1 MSTDISDGVA
11 AVSIAGVP
19 DDAVDISGDGGC
31 CKRIL
36 TPGDPASGTPFAGAE
51 VQVHYVGTLLSD
63 GSEFDSSR
71 KRPGNFRFKIGKGQV
86 IKGWDIGVAT
96 MSVGEKAILQIPSD
110 YAYGKRGVGPIP
122 GGADLTFELEVVST
136 EDDRYKYVKWQV
148 LGFILFAIFIVNFV
162 PYLQNHNYAHVS
174 TGGGRH

>member
-86 IKGWDIGVAT
+86 IKGWDTGVAT
-96 MSVGEKAILQIPSD
+96 MHKGEKCELFCRHD
-110 YAYGKRGVGPIP
+110 YAYGEHGHPRVAANGGLAAP
-122 GGADLTFELEVVST
+122 GGRQGA
-136 EDDRYKYVKWQV
+136 
-148 LGFILFAIFIVNFV
+148 AIQGQAA
-162 PYLQNHNYAHVS
+162 PA
-174 TGGGRH
+174 G